1 MVTLRPYENLQVEAE
16 RNLQEPDGCDSIFFS
31 EPISHIFIMANIRKR
46 TGAKGT
52 TYQVRY
58 PSKAEKSG
66 FAYEKFATLKE
77 ARAFT
82 ENLGSHKAT
91 IRTNTK
97 TVPQSIG
104 LWLDICE
111 KVGRDGREQV
121 EPQTLVEY
129 QRRAGVMMEYAWSKG
144 LQELEPPDIVHF
156 RDWLLRHKSRDLA
169 RRTLSSFH
177 SVLIEMKRQGYIS
190 DDPAAGITIK
200 SGGRY
205 EDQNS
210 EIDIPSDAEVRD
222 IYGAADSLG
231 SKNEQMRKCWARY
244 RPMIYLAG
252 FSGMRPSEY
261 RGLAWSHVFDDSVTV
276 RQRADKTGI
285 IGPVKSRAGKRTIYL
300 PALVTEMIFEWQDE
314 CPASDI
320 NLVFPTETGR
330 AQLLSNFYRRA
341 WLPLMREAGLI
352 EAEKSKRTGKKIEL
366 PRYSPYALRHYY
378 ASKLIAIGTDAKT
391 IQRTMGHSNI
401 EITFNVYGHLM
412 KDREGAYKSTAEAL
426 AREILGTSCAKSV
439 PTAR

>member
-1 MVTLRPYENLQVEAE
+1 MITLRPYQNLQVEAE

-66 FAYEKFATLKE
+66 FAYEKSATLKE

-91 IRTNTK
+91 LRTNTK
-97 TVPQSIG
+97 TVRQSID

-129 QRRAGVMMEYAWSKG
+129 RRRARVMMEYAWSKS

-156 RDWLLRHKSRDLA
+156 RDWLLRHQSRDLA
-169 RRTLSSFH
+169 RRTLSFFH
-177 SVLIEMKRQGYIS
+177 SVLIEMKRQGHIS
-190 DDPAAGITIK
+190 DDPAAAITIK
-200 SGGRY
+200 TGGRY

-231 SKNEQMRKCWARY
+231 SEN
-244 RPMIYLAG
+244 
-252 FSGMRPSEY
+252 
-261 RGLAWSHVFDDSVTV
+261 
-276 RQRADKTGI
+276 RQRGKGW
-285 IGPVKSRAGKRTIYL
+285 GGLCPV
-300 PALVTEMIFEWQDE
+300 V
-314 CPASDI
+314 
-320 NLVFPTETGR
+320 
-330 AQLLSNFYRRA
+330 
-341 WLPLMREAGLI
+341 
-352 EAEKSKRTGKKIEL
+352 
-366 PRYSPYALRHYY
+366 
-378 ASKLIAIGTDAKT
+378 
-391 IQRTMGHSNI
+391 
-401 EITFNVYGHLM
+401 
-412 KDREGAYKSTAEAL
+412 
-426 AREILGTSCAKSV
+426 
-439 PTAR
+439 